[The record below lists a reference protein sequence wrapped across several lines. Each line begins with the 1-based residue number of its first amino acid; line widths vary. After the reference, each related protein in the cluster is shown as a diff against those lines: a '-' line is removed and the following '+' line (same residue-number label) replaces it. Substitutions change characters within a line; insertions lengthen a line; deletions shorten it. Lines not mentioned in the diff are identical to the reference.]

1 MAQQEIINVL
11 LVAGVLAFTGCGSDP
26 GANRLSQE
34 PATTL
39 PNGPASPH
47 PASDNPASSDGVA
60 AVPEH
65 DTKEGTMAEL
75 TLESVSVE
83 LILEDNAVVQDLASH
98 SPIELIVNDHG
109 GKEKVGTLP
118 FTSTGRQDLAPAR
131 VEKGEVY
138 LYGSNSLVIFYVSE
152 PNHWGGYTRL
162 GALQDP
168 SVLDAFIGSGETTVT
183 INFN

>member
-83 LILEDNAVVQDLASH
+83 LILEDNAVSARSRKPLA
-98 SPIELIVNDHG
+98 D
-109 GKEKVGTLP
+109 
-118 FTSTGRQDLAPAR
+118 
-131 VEKGEVY
+131 
-138 LYGSNSLVIFYVSE
+138 
-152 PNHWGGYTRL
+152 
-162 GALQDP
+162 
-168 SVLDAFIGSGETTVT
+168 
-183 INFN
+183 